1 MATSTIRA
9 QEILLCHICDKSPTK
24 LHCNPCQTDL
34 CENCVGKHTM
44 MSSSAAHEIINVTV
58 DEKKRLVEENT
69 SYLQDVIPKF
79 KEVDEEIEGKMVA
92 FNTRCDELEELV
104 LKHGIEW
111 HCVINNVMIKKK
123 KEIARIREDG
133 TNELRKYKM
142 EMRDVFVD
150 VQDTIQRNKEIVKSV
165 DVIEICRYHL
175 VSDKYQ
181 NIPLHFQLKLP
192 TFVFK
197 EIESDQLNRAF
208 GVLKRFHVQRGMVD
222 RPSDTPL
229 SRIQMFLRKALKIR
243 EFSTGKT
250 PLRQVVCVGSEEAWI
265 SGYDETISRV
275 NIQGSVLD
283 EVITTCNDFPSD
295 ITVSKRRLIYTDT
308 ANKVVNIVEEG
319 ESITLIRAPRGWEPL
334 GVSYTKSG
342 DLLVSMRTTDQTLCK
357 IVRYKDKMITQEI
370 EKDDKG
376 NPLYRG
382 GSKMLFVAEDDNG
395 DICASD
401 CNANAFI
408 VVNSAGKLLCRYTE
422 RQMKCNPCGIIMY
435 VVYRILQNSSEKSSY
450 LNDQYGRRR
459 FCSDLGH
466 SGPHS
471 VDRSGRL
478 WLGESRSGNVI
489 VVSDEKQLVPYC
501 WVLIILIV
509 VFLKFT

>member
-1 MATSTIRA
+1 MATSTIQD
-9 QEILLCHICDKSPTK
+9 QEILLCHICDKSPLK
-24 LHCNPCQTDL
+24 LHF
-34 CENCVGKHTM
+34 
-44 MSSSAAHEIINVTV
+44 

-123 KEIARIREDG
+123 HANKKKDG

-422 RQMKCNPCGIIMY
+422 RQMKCNPCGS
-435 VVYRILQNSSEKSSY
+435 VR
-450 LNDQYGRRR
+450 
-459 FCSDLGH
+459 LGD

-501 WVLIILIV
+501 W
-509 VFLKFT
+509 